1 MAREFRIEGDR
12 LNPAV
17 AIFFGAYVFVVCLVL
32 LNVVVAVLLDQ
43 FINTM
48 SMEKEQESE
57 EKDKEKRIENG
68 IQDLTGSLDPLMVSL
83 SKFSSDDELQELID
97 SLFEVI
103 DADQNGELDFEEAR
117 LGFDRLVSKNAL
129 DVEEWGRLTQGL
141 LEDGHLS
148 EAGFSEAMR
157 RELSAYTQRQIVN
170 AMGVASNVRVCVCKC
185 VCVCVCVRVCVCVC
199 VCL

>member
-141 LEDGHLS
+141 SSSQKNRNYL
-148 EAGFSEAMR
+148 
-157 RELSAYTQRQIVN
+157 I
-170 AMGVASNVRVCVCKC
+170 
-185 VCVCVCVRVCVCVC
+185 
-199 VCL
+199 

>member
-1 MAREFRIEGDR
+1 
-12 LNPAV
+12 
-17 AIFFGAYVFVVCLVL
+17 
-32 LNVVVAVLLDQ
+32 
-43 FINTM
+43 M

-141 LEDGHLS
+141 SSSQKNRNYL
-148 EAGFSEAMR
+148 
-157 RELSAYTQRQIVN
+157 I
-170 AMGVASNVRVCVCKC
+170 
-185 VCVCVCVRVCVCVC
+185 
-199 VCL
+199 

>member
-1 MAREFRIEGDR
+1 MAREFRIEGDQ

-141 LEDGHLS
+141 SSSQKNRNYL
-148 EAGFSEAMR
+148 
-157 RELSAYTQRQIVN
+157 I
-170 AMGVASNVRVCVCKC
+170 
-185 VCVCVCVRVCVCVC
+185 
-199 VCL
+199 

>member
-1 MAREFRIEGDR
+1 VAREFRIEGDR

-141 LEDGHLS
+141 SSSQKNRNYL
-148 EAGFSEAMR
+148 
-157 RELSAYTQRQIVN
+157 I
-170 AMGVASNVRVCVCKC
+170 
-185 VCVCVCVRVCVCVC
+185 
-199 VCL
+199 

>member
-68 IQDLTGSLDPLMVSL
+68 IQDLTGSLDPLVSL

-117 LGFDRLVSKNAL
+117 LGFDRLVSKYAL

-141 LEDGHLS
+141 SSSQKNRNYL
-148 EAGFSEAMR
+148 
-157 RELSAYTQRQIVN
+157 I
-170 AMGVASNVRVCVCKC
+170 
-185 VCVCVCVRVCVCVC
+185 
-199 VCL
+199 